1 MVSAAGKEL
10 RCGVGTG
17 APWCLCGVRHRHV
30 VKSAFVRAAQSCLGC
45 QSSRIRHG
53 SIGSVRTHT
62 TVTRAANPTTSS
74 KETIQPPLGTAPPV
88 NLDIDPSGSIA
99 LIADS
104 INVIK
109 DGENVKQVPDDKVH
123 VIDLKANPPKAI
135 GTITMG
141 KQPSGL
147 SINPAGTLALV
158 ANRED
163 KSISVLSINRTAVKL
178 IDTVAMGDSV
188 SHATFTPD
196 GKRALAVKFP
206 AHKISLLNV
215 EGEKVTYRKLDLPT
229 GLWPFNVAVAPGGRI
244 PLTA

>member
-1 MVSAAGKEL
+1 
-10 RCGVGTG
+10 
-17 APWCLCGVRHRHV
+17 
-30 VKSAFVRAAQSCLGC
+30 LGC

-135 GTITMG
+135 GTITSHML
-141 KQPSGL
+141 PV
-147 SINPAGTLALV
+147 PTL
-158 ANRED
+158 
-163 KSISVLSINRTAVKL
+163 
-178 IDTVAMGDSV
+178 
-188 SHATFTPD
+188 
-196 GKRALAVKFP
+196 LAFP
-206 AHKISLLNV
+206 AYFRTQS
-215 EGEKVTYRKLDLPT
+215 PT
-229 GLWPFNVAVAPGGRI
+229 TPVAVPHLAPPG
-244 PLTA
+244 P